1 MKARPAISLL
11 IGIRLLRGA
20 GRAAL
25 VRFLLMSLGC
35 AMGVACLAAVLTIP
49 AILSAH
55 DSRAAAREPQPVTGA
70 LHARSADDTVFL
82 VRQDAYGSQPFTRVF
97 VGHPAGAH
105 LPRPPGIDCLPGAG
119 EVLVS
124 PRLREILAAQPGLAG
139 LLPGRVAGTIGPAG
153 LTGPDELY
161 AYIGRAPRHLP
172 PSARPLAGFGSK
184 WAPTP
189 AVDSSTLGILRF
201 ALACLVLLP
210 LAVFLSVCAKLS
222 AEARARRLAALRLL
236 GLSVKGTLRVN
247 AVETVAAAL
256 LGAVLG
262 VGTYALANEL
272 LASVGLPGLQWYPP
286 DGRPTTTVLAVC
298 LIGCPGLAW
307 FVGRHRARQAALRPL
322 QVRRGA
328 RPRPPKK
335 YGLLLLLPGL
345 GVVCGYCALGLLG
358 HDPSEG
364 PANAVFVPVGVLLT
378 GAGLVL
384 ALAPVTAWLARRLAG
399 TTQSL
404 PMALAMRRNEVE
416 PGSSLRVVTGLVLL
430 VYAASLAQGLLVELA
445 HISRPTSSTQEYSLP
460 LSDLSE
466 NQRNRM
472 RQVEGVKGQAVAMG
486 SWVPDAGSSEPRIT
500 AVVADCAQL
509 TAFSAVPPRG
519 CVDGRIQRLTDPE
532 VAEDPG
538 VRSGRSYPFLL
549 SAGGGR
555 ADDTKKFRV
564 TLPRDALVIRAHQP
578 SAFVGADVLIPPS
591 ALPAGIQPATGSFLL
606 LSDSAPD
613 TVRAVLDGLGT
624 LAPTAEVEA
633 VGVNVEALQQ
643 ITVVKSL
650 LAAGMVLGL
659 AIGVAAFAVSAAD
672 RAMERRGRL
681 AMLNLLGARPLTVRA
696 AQCIQVLL
704 PLAVGLV
711 GALVA
716 GRLAESSYLI
726 TGGGTVH
733 WDGEG
738 LPLLVICTGGI
749 LLTAAVA
756 SLPLTRRHV
765 EIQHIRRD

>member
-20 GRAAL
+20 GRAGLA
-25 VRFLLMSLGC
+25 RFLLMSLGC

-70 LHARSADDTVFL
+70 LHARSAADTVFL
-82 VRQDAYGSQPFTRVF
+82 TRQDPYGSQPFTRVF
-97 VGHPAGAH
+97 VGRATGAH
-105 LPRPPGIDCLPGAG
+105 VPRPPGVDRVPSPG

-124 PRLREILAAQPGLAG
+124 PHLREVLAGQPGLAG
-139 LLPGRVAGTIGPAG
+139 LLPGRIVGTIGPAG

-161 AYIGRAPRHLP
+161 AYVGRTPGQLP
-172 PSARPLAGFGSK
+172 ASARPLAGFGSK

-189 AVDSSTLGILRF
+189 AVDSSTLDILRF

-210 LAVFLSVCAKLS
+210 LAVFLSVCARLS

-236 GLSVKGTLRVN
+236 GHSLKGTLRVN

-262 VGTYALANEL
+262 VGVYALANEG
-272 LASVGLPGLQWYPP
+272 LAEVGLPGLQWYPP

-298 LIGCPGLAW
+298 LIGCPALAW
-307 FVGRHRARQAALRPL
+307 FVGRHRAREAALRPL

-345 GVVCGYCALGLLG
+345 GVICGYCVLGVLG
-358 HDPSEG
+358 RDPSEG
-364 PANAVFVPVGVLLT
+364 PANSVFVPVGVLLT

-384 ALAPVTAWLARRLAG
+384 ALAPVTSWLARRLAG
-399 TTQSL
+399 TTESL

-445 HISRPTSSTQEYSLP
+445 HISRPTSSTQEYAIP
-460 LSDLSE
+460 LSDLSDS
-466 NQRNRM
+466 RRVRM
-472 RQVEGVKGQAVAMG
+472 GQVEGVKGQAVAMG
-486 SWVPDAGSSEPRIT
+486 SWIPDAGSSEPRIT

-509 TAFSAVPPRG
+509 AAFSAVPPRG
-519 CVDGRIQRLTDPE
+519 CVEGRIQRLTDPE

-538 VRSGRSYPFLL
+538 IRPGRSYPFLL
-549 SAGGGR
+549 SGGGR
-555 ADDTKKFRV
+555 EGDTEKFRV
-564 TLPRDALVIRAHQP
+564 TLPRDALTIRAHQP

-591 ALPAGIQPATGSFLL
+591 ALPAGSRPAVGSFLL
-606 LSDSAPD
+606 LSDSDPD
-613 TVRAVLDGLGT
+613 TVRAVLDGLGA
-624 LAPTAEVEA
+624 LEPTAEVEA

-672 RAMERRGRL
+672 RAMERRGGL

-733 WDGEG
+733 WDADG
-738 LPLLVICTGGI
+738 LPLLVVCTGGI
-749 LLTAAVA
+749 LLAAALA

>member
-1 MKARPAISLL
+1 
-11 IGIRLLRGA
+11 
-20 GRAAL
+20 
-25 VRFLLMSLGC
+25 MSLGC

-55 DSRAAAREPQPVTGA
+55 DSRAAAREPQPVTGS
-70 LHARSADDTVFL
+70 LHARSAADTVFL
-82 VRQDAYGSQPFTRVF
+82 TRQDPYGSQPFTRVF
-97 VGHPAGAH
+97 VGRATGVHV
-105 LPRPPGIDCLPGAG
+105 PRPPGVDGVPSPG

-124 PRLREILAAQPGLAG
+124 PHLREILDRQPGLAG
-139 LLPGRVAGTIGPAG
+139 LLPGRIVGTIGPAG

-161 AYIGRAPRHLP
+161 AYIGRTPGQLP
-172 PSARPLAGFGSK
+172 SSARPLAGFGSK

-189 AVDSSTLGILRF
+189 AVDSSTLDILRF

-210 LAVFLSVCAKLS
+210 LAVFLSVCARLS

-236 GLSVKGTLRVN
+236 GHSVKGTLRVN

-256 LGAVLG
+256 LGAVIG
-262 VGTYALANEL
+262 VGVYALANEV
-272 LASVGLPGLQWYPP
+272 LAEVGLPGLQWYPP

-298 LIGCPGLAW
+298 LIGCPALAW
-307 FVGRHRARQAALRPL
+307 FVGRHRAREAALRPL

-328 RPRPPKK
+328 RPRSPKK

-345 GVVCGYCALGLLG
+345 GVICGYCVLGVLG
-358 HDPSEG
+358 RDPSEG
-364 PANAVFVPVGVLLT
+364 PANSVFVPVGVLLT

-399 TTQSL
+399 TTESL

-445 HISRPTSSTQEYSLP
+445 HISRPTSSTQEYAIP
-460 LSDLSE
+460 LSDLSDS
-466 NQRNRM
+466 RRVRM
-472 RQVEGVKGQAVAMG
+472 GQVEGVKGQAVAMG
-486 SWVPDAGSSEPRIT
+486 SWIPDAGSSEPRIT
-500 AVVADCAQL
+500 AVVADRAQL
-509 TAFSAVPPRG
+509 AAFSAVPPRG
-519 CVDGRIQRLTDPE
+519 CVEGRIQRLTDPE

-538 VRSGRSYPFLL
+538 IRPGRSYPFLL
-549 SAGGGR
+549 SGSGQEG
-555 ADDTKKFRV
+555 DTEKFRV
-564 TLPRDALVIRAHQP
+564 TLPRDALTIRAHQP

-591 ALPAGIQPATGSFLL
+591 ALPAGSRPAAGSFLL
-606 LSDSAPD
+606 LSDSDPD
-613 TVRAVLDGLGT
+613 TVRAVLDGLGA

-733 WDGEG
+733 WDADG
-738 LPLLVICTGGI
+738 LPLLVVCTGGI
-749 LLTAAVA
+749 LLAAALA